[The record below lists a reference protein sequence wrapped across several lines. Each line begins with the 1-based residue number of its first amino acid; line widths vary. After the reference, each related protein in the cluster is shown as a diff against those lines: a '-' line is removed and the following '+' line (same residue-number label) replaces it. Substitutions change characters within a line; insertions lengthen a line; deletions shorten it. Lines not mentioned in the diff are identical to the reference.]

1 MSRHLEKHIRA
12 ETGSFTI
19 AVACGYQIMIVC
31 TSQHERIEVS
41 LSPEQFVRD
50 AKVVIA
56 SVFHED
62 PSRVKLIFRGRLL
75 SNDYTLTHYRMT
87 LLV

>member
-1 MSRHLEKHIRA
+1 MSRHLEKNIRA
-12 ETGSFTI
+12 KAGSFTI

-41 LSPEQFVRD
+41 LSPEQFVQD

-62 PSRVKLIFRGRLL
+62 PSQINLIFRGRLL
-75 SNDYTLTHYRMT
+75 SNGYTLTHYRIT